1 LKDHRGQ
8 MRLVSLGAG
17 RGEWMLLGR
26 GLGCRAPWLERVV
39 DADPF
44 DAKAEAGLGRLALQR
59 KDSATAVRAFRAAL
73 ATNPPDRATA
83 HTDLAEAHVAAG
95 QLKEAKTETL
105 NALEIAPSYNR
116 ALDLLLK
123 INESAK

>member
-1 LKDHRGQ
+1 VLRIDHSDVESART
-8 MRLVSLGAG
+8 LVSLV
-17 RGEWMLLGR
+17 EPLGDAAR
-26 GLGCRAPWLERVV
+26 TEAAYKRVV
-39 DADPF
+39 DVDPF
-44 DAKAEAGLGRLALQR
+44 DAKAEAGLGRLALKR
-59 KDSATAVRAFRAAL
+59 KDAATAVRAFRAAL

-105 NALEIAPSYNR
+105 NALEIAPSYDR

-123 INESAK
+123 INEAAK